1 MRISDWSSDV
11 CSSDLQSWGG
21 AQSDGSTVEIVVDT
35 LETPEG
41 RRFQVMAVTTPAPVQ
56 ETQEPKRVTD
66 ENIKALN
73 AAYTG
78 TWIVLGRDTY
88 RIASVQRQYNTPT
101 MVGVYV
107 ERLDHKG
114 TVVGRTHTVLSPDGL
129 AARLLRPIRQNGTPP
144 GRGTR

>member
-1 MRISDWSSDV
+1 MIRPPPISTLPYPLFPYSSLFR
-11 CSSDLQSWGG
+11 S
-21 AQSDGSTVEIVVDT
+21 EIVVDT

-56 ETQEPKRVTD
+56 ETHEPKRVTD

-107 ERLDHKG
+107 ERLDHRSEERR
-114 TVVGRTHTVLSPDGL
+114 VGKECVRTCRSRWSPYH
-129 AARLLRPIRQNGTPP
+129 
-144 GRGTR
+144 